1 MERALRKIIF
11 WIHLPVGILAG
22 LIVLIM
28 SVTGVI
34 LTYEKQTVAWTDRG
48 YQSAAKPG
56 ATPSLEAI
64 LNAAQARGGAAP
76 TAVTVKADPA
86 APALLAMGRESVY
99 VDAYTGE
106 LLGKPSPEGRAFFRA
121 VTDWH
126 RWLATAGDNRAT
138 GKAIT
143 GAANL
148 GFLFLV
154 VSGAYLWLPRVFG
167 AKQFRAI
174 TWFRGGLS
182 GKARDFNWHNVIGI
196 WCVVPLFLIVISGA
210 VMSYPWANALVYQLA
225 GTPLPAP
232 APARAPEKQPEPVV
246 FAGADAAWQKASGQV
261 ADWTTITFRVPTSN
275 GAPWSF
281 TIDAGTAG
289 QPQKRGTLTVNRETG
304 TPVKWETFAD
314 LEAGRQ
320 WRSWV
325 RFVHTG
331 EYYGVAG
338 QTVAGLASL
347 GGAFLV
353 WTGIALSLR
362 RFTAWRERRS
372 KPALVQQMA
381 ARQPVV

>member
-1 MERALRKIIF
+1 MRKIIF

-34 LTYEKQTVAWTDRG
+34 LTYEKQMVAWSDRG
-48 YQSAAKPG
+48 YRSEVKPG
-56 ATPSLEAI
+56 ATLSLETI
-64 LNAAQARGGAAP
+64 LKVAQARGGAMPAAI
-76 TAVTVKADPA
+76 TLKADAA
-86 APALLAMGRESVY
+86 APAQLAMGRESVY
-99 VDAYTGE
+99 VDAYTGS
-106 LLGKPSPEGRAFFRA
+106 LLGKPAPEARGFFRS

-126 RWLATAGDNRAT
+126 RWLAAAGDNRAT
-138 GKAIT
+138 ARAIT

-174 TWFRGGLS
+174 AWFRGGLS

-232 APARAPEKQPEPVV
+232 AQGRGPEKPQEPPV
-246 FAGADAAWQKASGQV
+246 FAGADAALQRAIAQV
-261 ADWTTITFRVPTSN
+261 PNWTTITFRVPAST

-281 TIDAGTAG
+281 TIDEGTAG
-289 QPQKRGTLTVNRETG
+289 QPQKRGTLTLNRQTG
-304 TPVKWETFAD
+304 ERQKWETFAD

-362 RFTAWRERRS
+362 RFASWRERRRS
-372 KPALVQQMA
+372 KPVLAGELA
-381 ARQPVV
+381 AR

>member
-1 MERALRKIIF
+1 MRKIIF
-11 WIHLPVGILAG
+11 WIHLPVGIVAG

-34 LTYEKQTVAWTDRG
+34 LTYEKQMLAWSDRG
-48 YQSAAKPG
+48 YRSEVKPG
-56 ATPSLEAI
+56 VAPSLEAI
-64 LNAAQARGGAAP
+64 LSAAQARGGAMP
-76 TAVTVKADPA
+76 TAITLKADAA
-86 APALLAMGRESVY
+86 APAQLAMGRESVY
-99 VDAYTGE
+99 VDAYTGA
-106 LLGKPSPEGRAFFRA
+106 LLGKPAPETRSFFRS

-138 GKAIT
+138 GRAIT

-154 VSGAYLWLPRVFG
+154 VSGAYLWLPRVWG
-167 AKQFRAI
+167 AKQLRAI
-174 TWFRGGLS
+174 SWFRGGLS

-210 VMSYPWANALVYQLA
+210 VMSYPWANALVFQLA

-232 APARAPEKQPEPVV
+232 GPGRGPGAEKPKEDPV
-246 FAGADAAWQKASGQV
+246 FTGADAALKNAVAQV
-261 ADWTTITFRVPTSN
+261 PGWTTISFRVPGSSR
-275 GAPWSF
+275 GPWSF
-281 TIDAGTAG
+281 TIDEGTAG
-289 QPQKRGTLTVNRETG
+289 QPQKRGTLTLNRQTG
-304 TPVKWETFAD
+304 ERQKWETFAD

-353 WTGIALSLR
+353 WTGIALSWR
-362 RFTAWRERRS
+362 RFTAWRGRRQT
-372 KPALVQQMA
+372 KTAPVGELA
-381 ARQPVV
+381 AR